1 MARRRCDNKRGK
13 GKTFRGLDGALQ
25 TTEIDKYPDAQ
36 NMVRNLGY
44 DMKEQLSKLE
54 LCRILDSGNHKLQFV
69 LPVQQLRQ
77 LKEKMIIIPIS
88 FQFLFYYRHRLK
100 SGPILLSNSQA
111 GQDRKF
117 TQPRGHF

>member
-1 MARRRCDNKRGK
+1 MARRHCDNKRGK

-54 LCRILDSGNHKLQFV
+54 LCRILDSGNHKLQFF

-77 LKEKMIIIPIS
+77 LKEKMFIIPIS
-88 FQFLFYYRHRLK
+88 SQFLF
-100 SGPILLSNSQA
+100 LLQTQA
-111 GQDRKF
+111 KKWSYFAKQ
-117 TQPRGHF
+117 QPGRARQEVHAT